1 MSGADDYRLRR
12 IESVTDAALAH
23 LDVEDLLLDECES
36 CSRST
41 QRPCSCQTLPFSSL
55 LLPLPGDRSVG
66 PSGDSRPDREGLRR
80 PRRGRDAAG
89 DHEQVDHA
97 NVIHTIPREHGICSL
112 LGVPRLIS
120 GMVIGVL
127 HVGTLVPRHFTD
139 DDVRLLQIVA
149 DRVALAAQFRRAEI
163 ERTAARVLQRS
174 LLPAQLPVVLVLGVE
189 LAPLRT
195 GGESRR
201 QRRLV

>member
-1 MSGADDYRLRR
+1 MCSPTSPASGRRYDALLGMLRQIATRETVPQHGDRAEVVVSQDQHRCGPRQLSSRRVAECARGGAYRGAMPSPQWRVVQARASYFASNVSYPLTMSTPGEPSNMSGADDYRLRR

-89 DHEQVDHA
+89 DH
-97 NVIHTIPREHGICSL
+97 
-112 LGVPRLIS
+112 
-120 GMVIGVL
+120 
-127 HVGTLVPRHFTD
+127 
-139 DDVRLLQIVA
+139 
-149 DRVALAAQFRRAEI
+149 
-163 ERTAARVLQRS
+163 
-174 LLPAQLPVVLVLGVE
+174 
-189 LAPLRT
+189 
-195 GGESRR
+195 
-201 QRRLV
+201 